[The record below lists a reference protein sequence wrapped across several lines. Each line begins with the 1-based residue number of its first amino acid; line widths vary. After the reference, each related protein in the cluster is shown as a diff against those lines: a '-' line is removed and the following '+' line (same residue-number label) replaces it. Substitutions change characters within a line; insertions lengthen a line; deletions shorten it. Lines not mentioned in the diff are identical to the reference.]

1 MSGYLKKK
9 ADSLPG
15 KPGIYFFK
23 DSAGGVVY
31 IGKARSLKDRVRT
44 YFLPNSDEKVKAIL
58 AATSDIDYILTDSE
72 KEASFL
78 ENNYIQQHQPRF
90 NLRLKDDKSFPYL
103 KLTLRHRYPG
113 IYFSRKAEAD
123 GAACFG
129 PFSPAHQ
136 ARKSIHLVAKHFG
149 IRTCEDP
156 VFRKRRRPCLEYD
169 LGLCSA
175 PCVGL
180 ITEAEYGEN
189 AANAR
194 LFLEGKSGPLL
205 KALRLK
211 MEKAAAGLRFEEAA
225 RWRDFIRTVEAL
237 KSRPKFISTAKEDQD
252 VVGFARKEG
261 AAAFYV
267 FFMREGKV
275 RDSTG
280 VYIPAPAGGDD
291 RRLLADFLKGF
302 YGGRKD
308 APKKILLPFPPGEM
322 EDVENMLA
330 RPGKPRTRIRA
341 VRSGKGKELVGLA
354 NRNALSL
361 IAKKEQETSPL
372 GELARALGLGAP
384 PLRIE
389 GFDISNTLGQESVGS
404 LVVFDDGRPNKAEY
418 RKYRIKTVA
427 GANDVA
433 SLEEIVRRRYRR
445 VIEEKKRLPDL
456 VLVDGGKG
464 QLQAAR
470 KALRSVGLAS
480 VPAASLAKREEIIY
494 TAAEPGGLS
503 LERTSPA
510 LKLIQNIRDEA
521 HRFAISFHRTRREKR
536 SFASVLDGI
545 AGIGP
550 VKKKALLAAYLSA
563 AEVASAPLEELAG
576 IVGRRAADSVRAAL
590 AGKD

>member
-1 MSGYLKKK
+1 
-9 ADSLPG
+9 
-15 KPGIYFFK
+15 
-23 DSAGGVVY
+23 
-31 IGKARSLKDRVRT
+31 
-44 YFLPNSDEKVKAIL
+44 
-58 AATSDIDYILTDSE
+58 
-72 KEASFL
+72 
-78 ENNYIQQHQPRF
+78 
-90 NLRLKDDKSFPYL
+90 
-103 KLTLRHRYPG
+103 
-113 IYFSRKAEAD
+113 
-123 GAACFG
+123 
-129 PFSPAHQ
+129 
-136 ARKSIHLVAKHFG
+136 
-149 IRTCEDP
+149 
-156 VFRKRRRPCLEYD
+156 
-169 LGLCSA
+169 CSA
-175 PCVGL
+175 PCVGY
-180 ITEAEYGEN
+180 ITEAEYREN

-205 KALRLK
+205 KALRRK
-211 MEKAAAGLRFEEAA
+211 MEGAAAGLRFEEAA
-225 RWRDFIRTVEAL
+225 RWRDFIRTVEAI

-252 VVGFARKEG
+252 VVGFARKEDG
-261 AAAFYV
+261 TAAFYV

-275 RDSTG
+275 RDSKG
-280 VYIPAPAGGDD
+280 VYVPAPAGGDD
-291 RRLLADFLKGF
+291 RRLLADFLKDF

-308 APKKILLPFPPGEM
+308 APKKILLPFLP
-322 EDVENMLA
+322 EDMADIENMLA
-330 RPGKPRTRIRA
+330 GPEEPGTRIRA
-341 VRSGKGKELVGLA
+341 VRSGKSKELVDLA

-361 IAKKEQETSPL
+361 IAKKELEASPL
-372 GELARALGLGAP
+372 SELARVLGLDAP

-404 LVVFDDGRPNKAEY
+404 LVVFDDGRPNKDEY

-427 GANDVA
+427 GPNDVA

-445 VIEEKKRLPDL
+445 IIEEKKRLPDL
-456 VLVDGGKG
+456 VFVDGGKG

-470 KALRSVGLAS
+470 KALLSVGLAA

-550 VKKKALLAAYLSA
+550 VKKKALLTAYRSA

-576 IVGRRAADSVRAAL
+576 IVGRRTADSVRAAL
-590 AGKD
+590 AGED